1 MITWPPVTWGF
12 LDGVDCGLVLA
23 DGLGAVLGAVLGEL
37 VPGAD
42 DVAGEADDAMSG
54 SSLLQAAAPSDT
66 MPKVAVASRV
76 ATFLTESLSGVL
88 AIRGMG

>member
-1 MITWPPVTWGF
+1 MITWPPVTSGF
-12 LDGVDCGLVLA
+12 LDGVDSGLAVS

-37 VPGAD
+37 GAD
-42 DVAGEADDAMSG
+42 DVTGEADDAMSG

-66 MPKVAVASRV
+66 MPRVAVASRV

-88 AIRGMG
+88 AIREMG